1 MRLLLASIL
10 SVIVFVDLGTG
21 CLAEE
26 FLLVDQSAWP
36 GKLLATRG
44 ENIESLWQR
53 GASVDQRDVPKIQS
67 LTILPDGGLAF
78 CSGLD
83 RSVILLRNGRESQL
97 HHGGSL
103 VRQVRTDINGDLYW
117 SGLETPIDSNPIPD
131 GYIHRRSHETGQVET
146 LITFSQELVGKD
158 WWGALDV
165 RGEVVFVA
173 TLKSPA
179 RLYRLE
185 NSIPKLIANLPI
197 AVSAFRFES
206 DNAILATDGTGK
218 IYRFSDLSHPA
229 EFQVVWSGQQRFVDF
244 AKRPESSGF

>member
-10 SVIVFVDLGTG
+10 SVIGFVDLGAK

-44 ENIESLWQR
+44 ENVETIWQR
-53 GASVDQRDVPKIQS
+53 EASVDQRDVPKIQS
-67 LTILPDGGLAF
+67 LTNLPDGGLAF

-103 VRQVRTDINGDLYW
+103 VRQVRTDTNGDLFW
-117 SGLETPIDSNPIPD
+117 SGLETPIDSNPLPD
-131 GYIHRRSHETGQVET
+131 GYIHRRRHQTGQVET

-165 RGEVVFVA
+165 RDGVVYVA

-179 RLYRLE
+179 RIYRLE
-185 NSIPKLIANLPI
+185 NSIPKLITSLPI
-197 AVSAFRFES
+197 AISAFRFEAE
-206 DNAILATDGTGK
+206 NTILATDGTGK
-218 IYRFSDLSHPA
+218 IYRFSDWSRPESFEVL
-229 EFQVVWSGQQRFVDF
+229 WSGQQRFVDF
-244 AKRPESSGF
+244 AKRPQARNF